1 MFVPF
6 ERANDSR
13 INHIKGTGLGMPIVK
28 NIVEMMNGDIQVESE
43 LNVGTKFII
52 TIFLEIQEAFSDDKD
67 SKSTSLETDIYSE
80 VTQTANEQVLEDMYQ
95 NDETPKDN
103 FLQIYSEK
111 DFSDKY
117 MLIVEDNEFNAEVL
131 GEILKSTGVHIDYA
145 KNGQEAVDIITN
157 TQKIIIILFLWM

>member
-1 MFVPF
+1 MTKEYLKDLFVPF

-111 DFSDKY
+111 
-117 MLIVEDNEFNAEVL
+117 
-131 GEILKSTGVHIDYA
+131 ILVI
-145 KNGQEAVDIITN
+145 NIC
-157 TQKIIIILFLWM
+157 